1 VTSPTTLA
9 SNVVSTSLRHFLTT
23 AELEPGSAGSF
34 LRLAYAVSF
43 LAQVV
48 VAALVAVVVRA
59 LAGGPG
65 GPSALLAWLL
75 VAFAVMELPI
85 ALLVTARMGAA
96 GSRRSA
102 LTAAILAGTMLASS
116 AWFAA
121 LALATGQRGTP
132 VFLLLSLVTIGYAV
146 GFFAVGRLARTPLDA
161 TGSPSRVGGGGS
173 APEEE

>member
-1 VTSPTTLA
+1 
-9 SNVVSTSLRHFLTT
+9 VSTSLRHYLTT
-23 AELEPGSAGSF
+23 AELEPGRAASF
-34 LRLAYAVSF
+34 LRLAYAASF

-48 VAALVAVVVRA
+48 VAALIAVVVRA

-65 GPSALLAWLL
+65 SPSALLAWLL
-75 VAFAVMELPI
+75 VAFAVMELPV

-96 GSRRSA
+96 RSRRSA

-132 VFLLLSLVTIGYAV
+132 VFLLLALVTIGYAV

-161 TGSPSRVGGGGS
+161 TASASRVAVGGGS
-173 APEEE
+173 ATEEE